1 MDAALLCG
9 SFARKHSCQ
18 VEDYLVNP
26 ESEGQESNSTSRC
39 PLILPCAYPGLMATA
54 GEKGPEGSKTTKK
67 KKTDVKWLPSCHCLV
82 MTAVSDGL
90 TLFTERR
97 QHINQQHYRPQGDPQ
112 TCHSVAKGTTVQF
125 EA

>member
-54 GEKGPEGSKTTKK
+54 GKKDQRGQNYKK
-67 KKTDVKWLPSCHCLV
+67 KKDRCQVAAIMSLLGDDSCVRRPDLV
-82 MTAVSDGL
+82 
-90 TLFTERR
+90 
-97 QHINQQHYRPQGDPQ
+97 YR
-112 TCHSVAKGTTVQF
+112 KKTTY
-125 EA
+125 